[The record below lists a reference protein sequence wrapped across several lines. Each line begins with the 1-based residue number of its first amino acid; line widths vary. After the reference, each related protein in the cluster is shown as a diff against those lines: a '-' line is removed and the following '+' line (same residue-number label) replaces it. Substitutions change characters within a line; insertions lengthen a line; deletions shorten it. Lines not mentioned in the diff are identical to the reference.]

1 MDETGNRFKEWDF
14 REPLLSITGAGGLVI
29 CSDEHELTQQLHRMW
44 SRTEEVRQA
53 GAIAQAYARSS
64 SGAGIRIVA
73 AWEKHLASERAS

>member
-1 MDETGNRFKEWDF
+1 VLVGPEVGRF
-14 REPLLSITGAGGLVI
+14 REVKELERAGGLVI